1 MEVEYVPERFLEGVY
16 ESDLE
21 RRAALHRCFRG
32 IAKTKDLELVRDV
45 VDDAT
50 KFTDGDNLESET
62 VARNYLYLLQY
73 LCKDRKSLNS
83 HVPVLRVLQLLRN
96 FKGDLEIVT
105 RGSSCL
111 VAGCTE
117 EKPRALALNHGCI
130 EFVATLFTDY
140 SSDKKVLENCLALLA
155 NVCHGSKTAKS
166 LAAQTGCVR
175 AVHSLVDS
183 EDIGIA
189 YSSCVAIRNLSAS
202 EVANSRTLIELGAV
216 GSLLAAI
223 RRFKERK
230 TRYQALCALQNMA
243 QTNRDVYKQIL
254 GEESVVDIVVDIL
267 GAESKFPGVQLN
279 CLQILHSF
287 AQRDES
293 ACQRVGRIGGVKLII
308 NALRRSK
315 DIPEVANSALLT
327 LRFILFEAA
336 NRDDMDQFQ
345 GMDAVADCFNH
356 YLSGIGSESRAVV
369 ELIIN
374 NCMRVLSNAT
384 IDNLPNKNAAAIN
397 GTVKMVVE
405 AMTIFL
411 ESKDVQEQGSRCL
424 RNMADRCDLNRHVQI
439 ESGVIERLVLS
450 FLGYPEN
457 LIVLEHGIACLV
469 NLANAEPAVQRIKDI
484 NVIDSVGRALN
495 DYPKHLE
502 IQSQGQALISR
513 INIFSKPEQEE
524 NFVAEKGSVLQKFPR
539 GIFGKKRIG

>member
-1 MEVEYVPERFLEGVY
+1 MEVECMPKRFLESVY
-16 ESDLE
+16 KSDLD
-21 RRAALHRCFRG
+21 RKAALHKCFRS
-32 IAKTKDLELVRDV
+32 IAKASLEVVRDV
-45 VDDAT
+45 VDEAT
-50 KFTDGDNLESET
+50 SITDGDNLKNET

-73 LCKDRKSLNS
+73 LCKDRKSLNA
-83 HVPVLRVLQLLRN
+83 HIPVLRVLQLLRN

-117 EKPRALALNHGCI
+117 EEPRAMALNHGCI
-130 EFVATLFTDY
+130 EFVSTLFEDY

-155 NVCHGSKTAKS
+155 NVCNGSKTAKS
-166 LAAQTGCVR
+166 LAARTGCLR
-175 AVHSLVDS
+175 AVHDLVDS

-189 YSSCVAIRNLSAS
+189 YSSCVVVRNLTAS
-202 EVANSRTLIELGAV
+202 EVANSRTFIDLGTV

-230 TRYQALCALQNMA
+230 TRYQALCALQNIA
-243 QTNRDVYKQIL
+243 QTNRDVYKEIL
-254 GEESVVDIVVDIL
+254 GEESIVDIVVDIL

-279 CLQILHSF
+279 CMQILHSL
-287 AQRDES
+287 AKRDES

-308 NALRRSK
+308 SALRRSK
-315 DIPEVANSALLT
+315 AIPEVANSALLT

-336 NRDDMDQFQ
+336 NRDDMDKFQ

-356 YLSGIGSESRAVV
+356 YLSGVGPESRATV

-384 IDNLPNKNAAAIN
+384 IDNLSNKNAAAIN

-411 ESKDVQEQGSRCL
+411 ESKDVQEQGCRCL
-424 RNMADRCDLNRHVQI
+424 RNMADRCDLNRHVQVPKKL
-439 ESGVIERLVLS
+439 SLYTVL
-450 FLGYPEN
+450 F
-457 LIVLEHGIACLV
+457 
-469 NLANAEPAVQRIKDI
+469 
-484 NVIDSVGRALN
+484 
-495 DYPKHLE
+495 
-502 IQSQGQALISR
+502 
-513 INIFSKPEQEE
+513 
-524 NFVAEKGSVLQKFPR
+524 
-539 GIFGKKRIG
+539 